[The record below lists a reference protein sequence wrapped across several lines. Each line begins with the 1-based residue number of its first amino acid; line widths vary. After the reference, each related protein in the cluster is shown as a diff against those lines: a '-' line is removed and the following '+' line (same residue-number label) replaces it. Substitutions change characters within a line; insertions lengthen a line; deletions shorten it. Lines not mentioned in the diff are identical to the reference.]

1 MRIRN
6 SKKQTSLFKEER
18 IYGKESVMKYRLI
31 AIGAVVLVIAIAAIV
46 IMSQS
51 GSSFSTQRL
60 TIQGKVQEVHA
71 SQQVL
76 PGTFRLTVPAVDDGK
91 PWNYANPSNC
101 ACFEL
106 DSSTSLPLRS
116 LMCVHGQ
123 QAPLGLSISASC
135 TITNSMFYLER

>member
-1 MRIRN
+1 MRI
-6 SKKQTSLFKEER
+6 
-18 IYGKESVMKYRLI
+18 RLI
-31 AIGAVVLVIAIAAIV
+31 AIGAVVLAIAIAAFAF
-46 IMSQS
+46 MSQS
-51 GSSFSTQRL
+51 GASSFSTQRL

-106 DSSTSLPLRS
+106 DPSSSLPLRS
-116 LMCVHGQ
+116 LTCAHGQ
-123 QAPLGLSISASC
+123 QAPPGLSISASC